1 MESPRRRRL
10 IRFCVVVSVVAIA
23 LVAVLVYNALR
34 MPSRQT
40 EATFEKRDAID
51 KEAVAER
58 LTEFLTPLTIAVR
71 EADQVETKPFEE
83 LHALFERHFPL
94 THQRLTRELL
104 GDPPISLL
112 YSWEGSDP
120 SLPAVLFMSHLD
132 VVPIDPATR
141 DLWQKPPDNP
151 EFDGTFVW
159 GRGALDVKSGAAA
172 MLEAVELLLAEGF
185 VPKRTVY
192 LAMGHDEEVGGRNGN
207 RVIARTLQQR
217 GIRLQ
222 FVLDEGGAIL
232 DGVIGGVAKPVAFV
246 AVAEKGAA
254 LMTITAHGSGG
265 HGSMQSDQSAIS
277 RLVRALRRIEDNP
290 LPADLDQGT
299 NLLLEFLGPEMPFF
313 RRVVVA
319 NRWCFERLIVAGFAA
334 KSTTNAIVR
343 STTSCTGL
351 ESGFVANGVPQRA
364 TAQIDVRMLPTDRTE
379 DIRKQIEK
387 LVDDPSV
394 VVRQSEEDQGVV
406 VKIEA
411 GLGRNTTISAIDSKP
426 FEILQRTIHQVHND
440 CVVAAGLTAVATD
453 SRHYA
458 DLTDNTL
465 RFIPLRMNSEDL
477 QRVHGVNE
485 RIAADNYVEIIQFF
499 AQLMRNIE

>member
-1 MESPRRRRL
+1 MESPRKRRL
-10 IRFCVVVSVVAIA
+10 FRFCVTVLVVAFA
-23 LVAVLVYNALR
+23 FVAVLVYNAWR
-34 MPSRQT
+34 MPTRQT
-40 EATFEKRDAID
+40 EESFEKPDAID
-51 KEAVAER
+51 REVVAKR
-58 LTEFLTPLTIAVR
+58 LTEILTPLTIAVR
-71 EADQVETKPFEE
+71 DADQLDTKPFEE
-83 LHALFERHFPL
+83 LHTLFERSFPL
-94 THQRLTRELL
+94 THEQLTRERL

-112 YSWEGSDP
+112 YTWKGSDP
-120 SLPAVLFMSHLD
+120 SLPAVLLMSHLD

-141 DLWQKPPDNP
+141 ELWQKSPETP

-172 MLEAVELLLAEGF
+172 MFEAVELLLTKNF
-185 VPKRTVY
+185 VPERTVY

-207 RVIARTLQQR
+207 RVIAHTLQQR
-217 GIRLQ
+217 GVRLQ

-232 DGVIGGVAKPVAFV
+232 DGVIGGIAKPVAFV

-277 RLVRALRRIEDNP
+277 RLVRALRRIETNP
-290 LPADLDQGT
+290 MPADLDQGT
-299 NLLLEFLGPEMPFF
+299 NLLLEFLGPEMSFF
-313 RRVVVA
+313 SRLVVA
-319 NRWCFERLIVAGFAA
+319 NRWCCEPLIVARFASA
-334 KSTTNAIVR
+334 KTTNAVIR
-343 STTSCTGL
+343 STTSFTGL

-364 TAQIDVRMLPTDRTE
+364 TARIDVRMLPTDRTE
-379 DIRKQIEK
+379 DIRKRIEQ

-394 VVRQSEEDQGVV
+394 VVRQSEDDRGVV
-406 VKIEA
+406 VEIEA
-411 GLGRNTTISAIDSKP
+411 GLGRNSTISAIDSKP
-426 FEILQRTIHQVHND
+426 FQILQRTIHQVHND

-458 DLTDNTL
+458 DLTDNTF

-499 AQLMRNIE
+499 AQLIRNVE